1 MSYRPNQSQQLS
13 IFDRSLRL
21 TERERKCLE
30 KSWAKVFSDEIFPA
44 IDEDRFRVLY
54 SETASRPNTP
64 VNVIVGALIIK
75 ELFDLSDDEVVEN
88 LMLDVHYQY
97 ALHTTSYEE
106 QPLSDKT
113 LSRFRRRCYEYE
125 RLNGVDLF
133 HDCVCDLSGKIAKM
147 MGISSR
153 IKRMD
158 SLMVEANIRNLS
170 RIELLYTCVA
180 RLVQYHHKNQT
191 GADLAGL
198 EHYLAPDDRNRVI
211 YHSRHVD
218 IEVRTTEIVRDAEK
232 LLGQYQNQDACSDI
246 EAYQLLLRCIEEQ
259 TISENGIRRLR
270 NKGTESPRAT
280 SLQNPT
286 DPEAT
291 YSRKAGKQHIG
302 YAANI
307 VEAVGAD
314 GSVVVDYQYEQNT
327 HSDSRFL
334 TDHLKRLP
342 VQNEESF
349 IVVDGAYSGQNLR
362 DAALEKNV
370 QLISTSLKGIS
381 VPNIYADFEIS
392 DDGKVVLHCP
402 AGHEPLRCRYISAAK
417 QARAYFSHDLCAGC
431 PHLEQ
436 CHPKLNKVTGLIA
449 ISRSAIEKA
458 RQQRHMAENDFQNWN
473 RIRNSVETIPSTL
486 RNQYHVDDMPVRG
499 RIPCKFFFGAKI
511 SAINFKKLLRQ
522 RRGLYC
528 RPHNPLLA

>member
-75 ELFDLSDDEVVEN
+75 ELFDLSDDEMVEN

-106 QPLSDKT
+106 QPLSDKI

-133 HDCVCDLSGKIAKM
+133 HGCICDLSGKIAKM
-147 MGISSR
+147 MGITSR
-153 IKRMD
+153 INRMD
-158 SLMVEANIRNLS
+158 PLMVEANIRNLS
-170 RIELLYTCVA
+170 RIELLYTCIA

-198 EHYLAPDDRNRVI
+198 EHYLASDDQNRII

-218 IEVRTTEIVRDAEK
+218 VEVRTTEIARDAER
-232 LLGQYQNQDACSDI
+232 LIEQCQDACSGI
-246 EAYQLLLRCIEEQ
+246 EAYQLLRCIEEQ
-259 TISENGIRRLR
+259 TISENGTRRLR

-291 YSRKAGKQHIG
+291 YNGKARKKHIG
-302 YAANI
+302 YA
-307 VEAVGAD
+307 VEAVGSD
-314 GSVVVDYQYEQNT
+314 GSVVVDYQYEQNV
-327 HSDSRFL
+327 HSDSCFL
-334 TDHLKRLP
+334 TDHLKGLP
-342 VQNEESF
+342 AQNEGSF

-362 DAALEKNV
+362 DTALEKNV
-370 QLISTSLKGIS
+370 QLISTSLKGIL

-392 DDGKVVLHCP
+392 DAGKVVLHCP
-402 AGHEPLRCRYISAAK
+402 AGHEPLRCRYVSAAK

-473 RIRNSVETIPSTL
+473 RIRNGVETIPSTL

-499 RIPCKFFFGAKI
+499 RILGKFFFGAKI
-511 SAINFKKLLRQ
+511 SAINFKNLLRQ
-522 RRGLYC
+522 RRGLHC
-528 RPHNPLLA
+528 RPHDPLLA

>member
-147 MGISSR
+147 MGITSR

-170 RIELLYTCVA
+170 RIELLYACVA

-191 GADLAGL
+191 GVDLAGL

-218 IEVRTTEIVRDAEK
+218 VEVRTTEIISDAER
-232 LLGQYQNQDACSDI
+232 LIEQCQDVCSGI
-246 EAYQLLLRCIEEQ
+246 EAYQLLRRCIEEQ
-259 TISENGIRRLR
+259 TISGNGTRRLR
-270 NKGTESPRAT
+270 NKGEESPKPT

-291 YSRKAGKQHIG
+291 FSAKAGKKHIG
-302 YAANI
+302 YVANI
-307 VEAVGAD
+307 VETVSSG
-314 GSVVVDYQYEQNT
+314 GSVIVDYQYEQNIY
-327 HSDSRFL
+327 SDSHFL
-334 TDHLKRLP
+334 SDHLDQLP
-342 VQNEESF
+342 SQKTPAILVM
-349 IVVDGAYSGQNLR
+349 DGAYSGQMHR
-362 DAALEKNV
+362 DAAAEKNV
-370 QLISTSLKGIS
+370 KLINTSLKGTP
-381 VPNIYADFEIS
+381 VPDIYADFEIS
-392 DDGKVVLHCP
+392 EDGKQI
-402 AGHEPLRCRYISAAK
+402 LRCPIGNKPIRCKYISTSNQVK
-417 QARAYFSHDLCAGC
+417 AYFPNESCSQC
-431 PHLEQ
+431 PHLEH
-436 CHPKLNKVTGLIA
+436 CHPKLRKCSSLIVL
-449 ISRSAIEKA
+449 SRSAIGRA
-458 RQQRHMAENDFQNWN
+458 NQQRLIAAEDFRNWK
-473 RIRNSVETIPSTL
+473 RIRNGVEAIPAIL
-486 RNQYHVDDMPVRG
+486 RNCYHVDEMPVRG
-499 RIPCKFFFGAKI
+499 KIPGKFFFGAKI
-511 SAINFKKLLRQ
+511 SAVNFKKLLRQ

-528 RPHNPLLA
+528 CPHNPLLT

>member
-191 GADLAGL
+191 CADLAGL
-198 EHYLAPDDRNRVI
+198 EHYLAPDDRNREPGCLQ
-211 YHSRHVD
+211 RH
-218 IEVRTTEIVRDAEK
+218 R
-232 LLGQYQNQDACSDI
+232 G
-246 EAYQLLLRCIEEQ
+246 
-259 TISENGIRRLR
+259 IS
-270 NKGTESPRAT
+270 AT
-280 SLQNPT
+280 
-286 DPEAT
+286 
-291 YSRKAGKQHIG
+291 
-302 YAANI
+302 
-307 VEAVGAD
+307 
-314 GSVVVDYQYEQNT
+314 
-327 HSDSRFL
+327 
-334 TDHLKRLP
+334 
-342 VQNEESF
+342 
-349 IVVDGAYSGQNLR
+349 
-362 DAALEKNV
+362 AALYRGTNHFRKRN
-370 QLISTSLKGIS
+370 TS
-381 VPNIYADFEIS
+381 AT
-392 DDGKVVLHCP
+392 
-402 AGHEPLRCRYISAAK
+402 
-417 QARAYFSHDLCAGC
+417 Q
-431 PHLEQ
+431 
-436 CHPKLNKVTGLIA
+436 
-449 ISRSAIEKA
+449 
-458 RQQRHMAENDFQNWN
+458 
-473 RIRNSVETIPSTL
+473 
-486 RNQYHVDDMPVRG
+486 
-499 RIPCKFFFGAKI
+499 
-511 SAINFKKLLRQ
+511 
-522 RRGLYC
+522 
-528 RPHNPLLA
+528 